1 MNTHTC
7 PRVTWWS
14 GSRLQTTGSCF
25 NKTSMLRVNMEGS
38 QVSLQVSRV
47 QNSEFVL
54 LEDQVVTG
62 EVC

>member
-1 MNTHTC
+1 
-7 PRVTWWS
+7 
-14 GSRLQTTGSCF
+14 
-25 NKTSMLRVNMEGS
+25 MEGS